1 MVRAPLGPEQSDDK
15 SVRILNRIV
24 SWNER
29 GIQYEPD
36 QRHVEI
42 VVKTLGLEKGKSVV
56 TPGAKDK
63 NTETFD
69 KSLEGAQA
77 TLYRSL
83 TMRLSYLA
91 QDRPDIQFSC
101 KELAKCHCHHQQ
113 RVIG

>member
-1 MVRAPLGPEQSDDK
+1 MGPDSSDDK

-42 VVKTLGLEKGKSVV
+42 VIKTLGLEKGKPVV

-63 NTETFD
+63 LDTDSD
-69 KSLEGAQA
+69 KALEGAQA

-83 TMRLSYLA
+83 IMRLSYFA

-101 KELAKCHCHHQQ
+101 KELAK
-113 RVIG
+113 GMSSPTKGD